1 MRRYLPF
8 PAAEIKYPMTSTAGR
23 VYLGSQFQCQ
33 DREVGQ
39 QEAAGHIAPTARNES
54 DCTGAGTQLL
64 SPVPWLQIPPTQAWH
79 LSPWERSS
87 HFPQPPQENS
97 LQSAQRLRLQI
108 VPQNVCRFV
117 SMVIPNSVMTATNS
131 NHHNE
136 REGWGEGR
144 ERQGETH
151 RETGE
156 RDGEISLG
164 SQRR

>member
-97 LQSAQRLRLQI
+97 LQSAQRLRL
-108 VPQNVCRFV
+108 
-117 SMVIPNSVMTATNS
+117 
-131 NHHNE
+131 
-136 REGWGEGR
+136 
-144 ERQGETH
+144 
-151 RETGE
+151 
-156 RDGEISLG
+156 
-164 SQRR
+164 